1 MNDPEAIEVTGRR
14 PTGQLEAAVLE
25 FLWAVGDPSTPGDV
39 HEAVAPDLAYTTVM
53 TVLTRLHAKGALE
66 RERQG
71 RPFAYWPSEVEA
83 KHRADQ
89 MRDQLDAA
97 GDRHAVLSSFVDA
110 LTAAEAD
117 ELRRILREA
126 GE

>member
-1 MNDPEAIEVTGRR
+1 MSNRR

-25 FLWAVGDPSTPGDV
+25 FLWAVGEPSTPGDV

-66 RERQG
+66 RVRHG
-71 RPFAYWPSEVEA
+71 RAFAYWPSQAEA
-83 KHRADQ
+83 NHRADR

-110 LTAAEAD
+110 LTSAEAE